1 MKILLVD
8 DDPISL
14 GVLKSALQTAGYET
28 IDVDG
33 GEKAWLILNRE
44 SIRLIISD
52 WMMPSLDGL
61 ELCRRVR
68 ARQKREYVYF
78 ILLTA
83 RSGAENYHLAMEN
96 GVDDFLAKPF
106 RFEELQ
112 IRIRVAERILGFMS
126 QVGELKRLL
135 PICSYC
141 KRVRD
146 DKDYWHQI
154 ESYIHN
160 HTGTDFSHSI
170 CPECYETVIKPQLE
184 EIRRAGKKPE

>member
-14 GVLKSALQTAGYET
+14 GVLKSALQHAGYET

-52 WMMPSLDGL
+52 WMMPTLDGL

-68 ARQKREYVYF
+68 ARPKREYVYF

-83 RSGAENYHLAMEN
+83 RSGAENYHVAMEN

-126 QVGELKRLL
+126 QVGELKKLL

-146 DKDYWHQI
+146 DKDYLHQI
-154 ESYIHN
+154 ESHIHN

-170 CPECYETVIKPQLE
+170 CPECYEKVIKPQLE